1 MSTRWHLGPAPKDGF
16 MFRHVLIAAL
26 ALPGIASAQSSFTEA
41 RGRPTDSFAISACGD
56 AAAAE
61 VRSRNPMAGNVHVA
75 DSRASTSSDTST
87 DVSGTGQ
94 FQNGSQPA
102 RSFTFRCS
110 YDVRAGRTSGVS
122 VSM

>member
-1 MSTRWHLGPAPKDGF
+1 
-16 MFRHVLIAAL
+16 MFRHVLFAAL
-26 ALPGIASAQSSFTEA
+26 AIPGLASAQSSFTDA
-41 RGRPTDSFAISACGD
+41 RGRPADAFAISACGD

-75 DSRASTSSDTST
+75 DSRASSASDTST

-94 FQNGSQPA
+94 FQNGSQPP
-102 RSFTFRCS
+102 RSFSFRCS